1 MNLEKRKGGSRTERS
16 STSGLTWYLFHL
28 YEAPNTKSQMFGF
41 AVKSK
46 KNKNK
51 TKQKRQRLTGAT
63 NADVLLPQACL
74 KSRCCGCNAYFTG
87 PSVACQTF
95 NSL

>member
-1 MNLEKRKGGSRTERS
+1 MNLGKRKGGSRTERN
-16 STSGLTWYLFHL
+16 STSGLTWYLLHL

-51 TKQKRQRLTGAT
+51 IKTAEINR
-63 NADVLLPQACL
+63 
-74 KSRCCGCNAYFTG
+74 SH
-87 PSVACQTF
+87 
-95 NSL
+95 